1 MQWKD
6 EALDSDQELRLTF
19 LMASD
24 FVCPERKRP
33 KNMLITPI
41 RTWLFRVRS
50 LNARGMGRSRLKEM
64 SKWKEKF

>member
-1 MQWKD
+1 MQWKE

-24 FVCPERKRP
+24 FVCLERKKQ
-33 KNMLITPI
+33 KNTLITPI
-41 RTWLFRVRS
+41 RTWRFRVRS
-50 LNARGMGRSRLKEM
+50 LNARGMGRRLKEM